1 MDWLGN
7 FIKAII
13 YPFEEMA
20 SAVMGTIVSAFTKL
34 FLIVNESGAITGVS
48 PFGMFVGLGLG
59 ISLVLGLTK
68 FVTSLVRKKI

>member
-1 MDWLGN
+1 MEWLGN
-7 FIKAII
+7 FVQAII

-20 SAVMGTIVSAFTKL
+20 TAVMGTITSAFTKL
-34 FLIVNESGAITGVS
+34 FLIINESGAITGVS
-48 PFGMFVGLGLG
+48 PFGLFVGLGLG